1 MGLSDCLLQ
10 RWTASRVD
18 GLSGDVV
25 TMEVGWTVFGSG
37 CSVLKI
43 EVPLAV
49 AVSFSLYN
57 EKNEKSSKKRADR
70 IVNQP

>member
-25 TMEVGWTVFGSG
+25 TIEVGWTVFGSG

-49 AVSFSLYN
+49 AVSFSPYN
-57 EKNEKSSKKRADR
+57 EKNEKKFEKEGRQ
-70 IVNQP
+70 NC